1 MKHLEKSTLEN
12 DIEIRS
18 ILALNHHWYNILL
31 DYLSSKLTIQFSTH
45 LVHINKTFYNYKN
58 NSYIEAMVSSL
69 NFPQP
74 KVQQGRV
81 RTKRKHF
88 S

>member
-12 DIEIRS
+12 DKEIRS

-31 DYLSSKLTIQFSTH
+31 DYLSSKLTIQFSTY

-58 NSYIEAMVSSL
+58 NSYIGAMVSSV
-69 NFPQP
+69 NFPQ
-74 KVQQGRV
+74 VQQGRV
-81 RTKRKHF
+81 RKG